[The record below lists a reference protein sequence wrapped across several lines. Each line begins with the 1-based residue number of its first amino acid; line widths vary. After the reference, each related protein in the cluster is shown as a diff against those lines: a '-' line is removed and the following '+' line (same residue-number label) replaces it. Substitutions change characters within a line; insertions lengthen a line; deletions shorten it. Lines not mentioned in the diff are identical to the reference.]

1 MPASARTIAVANGK
15 GGVGKTTT
23 TAHMGA
29 LAAEAGNRVL
39 LVELDVQGNLGE
51 DLGYTGAGLS
61 DEGEALY
68 TAVRSGK
75 PPVPLREVRPNL
87 DVVPGGAAVSLIP
100 SALDAY
106 RRSGRESTGAV
117 ARCLAP
123 LAADYDLVFIDTPP
137 IDAVVQEEALVA
149 AAYLLIPTK
158 TDASSRKG
166 LREMAQRFAA
176 ARAINPTLTLLGV
189 FLFGVTSGATRIR
202 SAARAAIQAEL
213 GAAAPVFEATIRHVE
228 AAAYDV
234 RERGQ
239 LAHELER
246 VVDAGPKWYER
257 LRDGSGV
264 DAPQLASSSA
274 SLAGDFQ
281 ALTAETLAA
290 LVRAETAA
298 AAVTA

>member
-15 GGVGKTTT
+15 GGVGKTST
-23 TAHMGA
+23 TAHVGA

-39 LVELDVQGNLGE
+39 LVELDLQGNLGE
-51 DLGYTGAGLS
+51 DLGYTGAGLA
-61 DEGEALY
+61 DDGEGLY
-68 TAVRSGK
+68 DAVRKGT
-75 PPVPLREVRPNL
+75 PPVPLRDIRPGL
-87 DVVPGGAAVSLIP
+87 DVVPGGPAVAMIP
-100 SALDAY
+100 AALDAS
-106 RRSGRESTGAV
+106 RRAGRESTGAV

-123 LAADYDLVFIDTPP
+123 LAAQYDLVLLDTPP
-137 IDAVVQEEALVA
+137 IDAAIQEEALVA

-166 LREMAQRFAA
+166 LREIAQRFAA
-176 ARAINPTLTLLGV
+176 ARAINPSLALLGV
-189 FLFGVTSGATRIR
+189 FLFGVTPGATRVR
-202 SAARAAIQAEL
+202 AEARGAIQTEL
-213 GAAAPVFEATIRHVE
+213 GAAAPVFDSSIRHVE

-246 VVDAGPKWYER
+246 VADSGPKWYER
-257 LRDGSGV
+257 LREG
-264 DAPQLASSSA
+264 DAGGGRTLAASSA

-281 ALTAETLAA
+281 SLTAEVLDAVA
-290 LVRAETAA
+290 RAEGV

>member
-23 TAHMGA
+23 TAHLGA

-68 TAVRSGK
+68 AAVRSGK
-75 PPVPLREVRPNL
+75 PPVPLRNVRPNL

-117 ARCLAP
+117 GRCLAP
-123 LAADYDLVFIDTPP
+123 LAADYDLLFIDTPP

-176 ARAINPTLTLLGV
+176 ARTINPTLTLLGV
-189 FLFGVTSGATRIR
+189 FLFGVTPGATRIR
-202 SAARAAIQAEL
+202 GAARTAIQAEL
-213 GAAAPVFEATIRHVE
+213 GAAAPVFDATIRHVE

-257 LRDGSGV
+257 LRDGV
-264 DAPQLASSSA
+264 DTPQLASSSA

-290 LVRAETAA
+290 LVKAEAAA

>member
-1 MPASARTIAVANGK
+1 MPASTRTIAVANGK
-15 GGVGKTTT
+15 GGVGKTST
-23 TAHMGA
+23 TAHLGA

-61 DEGEALY
+61 DDGEAMY
-68 TAVRSGK
+68 TAVRTGK
-75 PPVPLREVRPNL
+75 APVPLQNVRERL
-87 DVVPGGAAVSLIP
+87 DVVPGGSAVSLIP
-100 SALDAY
+100 GALDAN
-106 RRSGRESTGAV
+106 RRAGRDSTGAV

-123 LAADYDLVFIDTPP
+123 LAAEYDLVLIDTPP
-137 IDAVVQEEALVA
+137 IDAAVQEEALIA

-166 LREMAQRFAA
+166 LREIAHRFVA
-176 ARAINPTLTLLGV
+176 ARAINPALTLLGV
-189 FLFGVTSGATRIR
+189 FLFGVTPGATRVR
-202 SAARAAIQAEL
+202 SAARAAIEAEL
-213 GAAAPVFEATIRHVE
+213 GAAAPVFDATIRHVE

-246 VVDAGPKWYER
+246 AADAGPKWYER
-257 LRDGSGV
+257 LRDGSEGG
-264 DAPQLASSSA
+264 APHLAASSA

-281 ALTAETLAA
+281 ALTAEALAA
-290 LVRAETAA
+290 IVRAETAA
-298 AAVTA
+298 VTA